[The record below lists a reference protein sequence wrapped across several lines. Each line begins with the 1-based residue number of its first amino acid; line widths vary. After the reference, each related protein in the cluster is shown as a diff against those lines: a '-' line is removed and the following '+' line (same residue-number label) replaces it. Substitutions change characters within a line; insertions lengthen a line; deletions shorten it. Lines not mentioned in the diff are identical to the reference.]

1 MAELQTLFKT
11 LLLMII
17 MFILMTMISSLP
29 PTRSTPAPPNY
40 RVAKP
45 NCPDRCGDVSIPFP
59 FGTTPNCYRSDSFLV
74 TCNQT
79 IHPGPKLF
87 LHETNIEITDIS
99 LDGQL
104 TVLPYIAS
112 DCPGPNGTRD
122 VISPSITLPENSQ
135 ITVSNTANKFTIVG
149 CDAYA
154 YVSGW
159 RLNRLNY
166 TTGCMALCKR
176 EEDLVEG
183 SCNGVGCCQL
193 ADIPKDIWRVVID
206 MKRFVNYTNFSG
218 FSDCNYAF
226 LAKETEFNFSR
237 QSVASLKNVG
247 HLPMVADWAIG
258 NMTCEE
264 AKKNSSAY
272 ACKSLNSTCD
282 RPKNSTGYQ
291 CRCEQG
297 YEGNPYLIDGCQ
309 DINECL
315 SSELNKC
322 KHGCQNINGSFI
334 CLCRKGY
341 RGDGENCSLR
351 QSIMLKLV
359 AGIAF
364 GIISLL
370 LAASCLYMALKRR
383 SFNKMKQKFF
393 LQNGGIV
400 LQETLITRQ
409 ISPESLKI
417 FTSSEL
423 QRATNDFDNILI
435 VGQGGFGTVYKGFL
449 PDNSIVAIKKSKRID
464 PDQVEQFINEVLVLS
479 QINHRNVV
487 RLLGCCLETEVPLLV
502 YEFVSNGTLSSHIH
516 NQARARFLSWDIRLR
531 IAAEAAGVLSYLH
544 SAAATPIIHRD
555 VKSDNIL
562 LDHSFTAKV
571 SDFGASRLVPLDH
584 TQLSTM
590 VQGTFGKAIT
600 FDKPEEEKNLANFFL
615 SVLKKECL
623 LQILDD
629 NILGDDHNREQMIEV
644 AMLAQRCLNVRGD
657 DRPSMKEVA
666 MELEGMRLGGK
677 HSWVQNECNA
687 EEMESLLGPIPFS
700 IGKLHKLQEIYL
712 GANRL
717 THELPFSFGNL
728 TLLNRLYLG
737 QNNLYGNIPQ
747 SLGNCSNLLTLD
759 LSRNNLNVSIPP
771 EIMSLSSIS
780 IVFNLSNNFFTGSI
794 PSEVGSLRNLV
805 NLDLS
810 HNRLSGSI
818 PSSLSS
824 CVMLERLHLDSNALN
839 GEIPDGLRS
848 LRGLQDLDLSQNNI
862 SGPIPRF
869 LSELLLVNLNLS
881 FNRLQGEVPTVGVFQ
896 NESAIS
902 LEGNSGLCG
911 GIVLESYGTIS
922 KKKQFPTIWKILI
935 PSLSAG
941 VICLILS
948 ACFYVIIY
956 RRRISQRIQFSGPA
970 IRAEVLRL
978 SYADLLK
985 ATGGFSEANL
995 LGAGRFGSVYKGVLH
1010 DEQTLV
1016 AVKVLNLS
1024 IKGASKSFISEIN
1037 ALRGIRRRNLLKILS
1052 ICPSTDFQGNDF
1064 KALVYEFMA
1073 NGSLEKWLHQT
1084 SEEENRNLST
1094 IQRLNIAIDIAFE
1107 YLHFGTVSTIV
1118 HGDLKPSNILLD
1130 ENMTAHLGDFGLA
1143 KVVSTIVSRHESS
1156 SLAIKGTIGYIP
1168 PEYGMSD
1175 MISGSGDVHSYG
1187 ISLLEMFT
1195 NRRPTDDELSGHSS
1209 LHDCVSRALPS
1220 HVMEVL
1226 DPFILDEHKHIMTSR
1241 IKNWMVFILGIG
1253 VACSKE
1259 LPRDRMSMPD
1269 VVTELHKIKNAY
1281 MTQ

>member
-1 MAELQTLFKT
+1 
-11 LLLMII
+11 
-17 MFILMTMISSLP
+17 MFISMMMISSLP
-29 PTRSTPAPPNY
+29 PTRSTPPPNY

-45 NCPDRCGDVSIPFP
+45 NCTDRCGNVSIPFP
-59 FGTTPNCYRSDSFLV
+59 FGTTQNCYQSDSFSV
-74 TCNQT
+74 TCDQT
-79 IHPGPKLF
+79 SHSGPKLF
-87 LHETNIEITDIS
+87 LQHSNIEITDIS

-104 TVLPYIAS
+104 TVLPYIS
-112 DCPGPNGTRD
+112 RDCYAPDGTRD
-122 VISPSITLPENSQ
+122 RIVASIWFPDHY
-135 ITVSNTANKFTIVG
+135 TVNTSANKFTIVG

-154 YVSGW
+154 FVSGR
-159 RLNRLNY
+159 RLDGTEY
-166 TTGCMALCKR
+166 DTGCMALCKR
-176 EEDLVEG
+176 EQDLVEG

-193 ADIPKDIWRVVID
+193 ADIPKDIWNVTIETN
-206 MKRFVNYTNFSG
+206 RFVNYTNFSG
-218 FSDCNYAF
+218 FDDCNYAF

-237 QSVASLKNVG
+237 QSVASLKNNTRF
-247 HLPMVADWAIG
+247 PMVADWAIG

-282 RPKNSTGYQ
+282 RPKNSTGYR

-341 RGDGENCSLR
+341 HGDGENCSLR

-590 VQGTFGKAIT
+590 VQGTFGYLDPEYMQTNQLTEKSDVYSFGVVLLELLTGRKAIT

-615 SVLKKECL
+615 SVLKQERL

-629 NILGDDHNREQMIEV
+629 NILGDDHSREQMVEV
-644 AMLAQRCLNVRGD
+644 AMLAQGCLNVRGD

-666 MELEGMRLGGK
+666 MELEGLRLGGK

-687 EEMESLLGPIPFS
+687 EEMESLLGE
-700 IGKLHKLQEIYL
+700 GYN
-712 GANRL
+712 G
-717 THELPFSFGNL
+717 SFIDHDGDS
-728 TLLNRLYLG
+728 TSVG
-737 QNNLYGNIPQ
+737 FD
-747 SLGNCSNLLTLD
+747 SLGSHDVL
-759 LSRNNLNVSIPP
+759 P
-771 EIMSLSSIS
+771 MS
-780 IVFNLSNNFFTGSI
+780 
-794 PSEVGSLRNLV
+794 
-805 NLDLS
+805 
-810 HNRLSGSI
+810 
-818 PSSLSS
+818 
-824 CVMLERLHLDSNALN
+824 
-839 GEIPDGLRS
+839 
-848 LRGLQDLDLSQNNI
+848 
-862 SGPIPRF
+862 
-869 LSELLLVNLNLS
+869 
-881 FNRLQGEVPTVGVFQ
+881 
-896 NESAIS
+896 
-902 LEGNSGLCG
+902 G
-911 GIVLESYGTIS
+911 G
-922 KKKQFPTIWKILI
+922 
-935 PSLSAG
+935 
-941 VICLILS
+941 
-948 ACFYVIIY
+948 
-956 RRRISQRIQFSGPA
+956 R
-970 IRAEVLRL
+970 
-978 SYADLLK
+978 
-985 ATGGFSEANL
+985 
-995 LGAGRFGSVYKGVLH
+995 
-1010 DEQTLV
+1010 
-1016 AVKVLNLS
+1016 
-1024 IKGASKSFISEIN
+1024 
-1037 ALRGIRRRNLLKILS
+1037 
-1052 ICPSTDFQGNDF
+1052 
-1064 KALVYEFMA
+1064 
-1073 NGSLEKWLHQT
+1073 
-1084 SEEENRNLST
+1084 
-1094 IQRLNIAIDIAFE
+1094 
-1107 YLHFGTVSTIV
+1107 
-1118 HGDLKPSNILLD
+1118 
-1130 ENMTAHLGDFGLA
+1130 
-1143 KVVSTIVSRHESS
+1143 
-1156 SLAIKGTIGYIP
+1156 
-1168 PEYGMSD
+1168 
-1175 MISGSGDVHSYG
+1175 
-1187 ISLLEMFT
+1187 
-1195 NRRPTDDELSGHSS
+1195 
-1209 LHDCVSRALPS
+1209 
-1220 HVMEVL
+1220 
-1226 DPFILDEHKHIMTSR
+1226 
-1241 IKNWMVFILGIG
+1241 
-1253 VACSKE
+1253 
-1259 LPRDRMSMPD
+1259 
-1269 VVTELHKIKNAY
+1269 
-1281 MTQ
+1281 